1 RRNPVLQDPDSITQC
16 ERHLFAKLK
25 ELDEAQVRA
34 RLKEYLTTFELDALF
49 TRRKLLIERLNKVI
63 AERGEEKVLYTFVFV
78 PAPSPVPAAVAPNP
92 Q

>member
-1 RRNPVLQDPDSITQC
+1 M
-16 ERHLFAKLK
+16 FAKLK
-25 ELDEAQVRA
+25 ELDEKQVRE

-63 AERGEEKVLYTFVFV
+63 AERGEEKVLYSFVFV
-78 PAPSPVPAAVAPNP
+78 PAPSPAPAEAAPKP